1 MLQYCVCRVTAIQG
15 KAWCAVYAPVE
26 PWKAWKSRR
35 ARQIWQIGANQSQW
49 FDFDGNKMPQ
59 SCTSDWSLPSASQN
73 SASGG
78 TMHQKAVHQ
87 LDNTVQ
93 SMQCARDLLHLRVS
107 AKTQQTQ
114 RLPWW
119 LVDLTTEPKLANCIR
134 VPEWQTEQNR
144 AKLTDRVR
152 RSEIE

>member
-1 MLQYCVCRVTAIQG
+1 MSQHCVCRVTAIQG

-59 SCTSDWSLPSASQN
+59 SCTSDWSLPSVSQN

-78 TMHQKAVHQ
+78 TMHQKAVYQ
-87 LDNTVQ
+87 LDSTAQ
-93 SMQCARDLLHLRVS
+93 GTQCARDLLHLRQNATDTKAPMVAS
-107 AKTQQTQ
+107 GSHDRAQTCKLYPSTRVTDGAK
-114 RLPWW
+114 PSMHE
-119 LVDLTTEPKLANCIR
+119 LTYGVK
-134 VPEWQTEQNR
+134 
-144 AKLTDRVR
+144 
-152 RSEIE
+152 RSEVE